1 MEKVKTNKKIIITII
16 TIIILAKGIYALGIA
31 PSSVYVTF
39 RPELEKTILLK
50 IINSAYKN
58 CTVTIYAG
66 DGSLKDYITI
76 NQQIINFSENQEYKI
91 ISYNLI
97 LPEVLGSPGVYQ
109 QYIVAEEIPDPVT
122 GIGAHVAVV
131 SKLKVTVEETADT
144 NYDGKISM
152 QEIILYVEK
161 WKTGELSTEE
171 LIGGIG
177 SWEKGE
183 TF

>member
-58 CTVTIYAG
+58 CSVAIYAG

-76 NQQIINFSENQEYKI
+76 NQQIINFSENQEYQI

-97 LPEVLGSPGVYQ
+97 LPKILGSPGVYQ

-152 QEIILYVEK
+152 SEMMAYIERWMRGNVSILQLTDAIGF
-161 WKTGELSTEE
+161 WKA
-171 LIGGIG
+171 GG
-177 SWEKGE
+177 S
-183 TF
+183 